1 MAENPSPNVTVR
13 RTQPRGIVPP
23 ELIEVLVPPLKFGV
37 WSGVSGALLG
47 AGGAVIADKSPL
59 RSGGMTGFH
68 WFTLGTTYWFSRT
81 MICRGFGGAA
91 QMSSSE
97 RVTASA
103 LAGVPTGIIS
113 GMANSKARAVP
124 SQILFWTVICG
135 GVQWGVNA
143 FTKRSTDPTEIKNN
157 WLRSAWSPLQRLTD
171 EEYLLKMDDQMLG
184 LDADIAIIDER
195 IAALKEKEALEK
207 SKP

>member
-1 MAENPSPNVTVR
+1 MSP
-13 RTQPRGIVPP
+13 
-23 ELIEVLVPPLKFGV
+23 
-37 WSGVSGALLG
+37 
-47 AGGAVIADKSPL
+47 
-59 RSGGMTGFH
+59 
-68 WFTLGTTYWFSRT
+68 
-81 MICRGFGGAA
+81 
-91 QMSSSE
+91 SE

-113 GMANSKARAVP
+113 GMANSKRLVPHDSLPANNYSGKARAVP
-124 SQILFWTVICG
+124 SQILFWTVVCG
-135 GVQWGVNA
+135 GVQWGINA
-143 FTKRSTDPTEIKNN
+143 FTERSTDPTEVKNN